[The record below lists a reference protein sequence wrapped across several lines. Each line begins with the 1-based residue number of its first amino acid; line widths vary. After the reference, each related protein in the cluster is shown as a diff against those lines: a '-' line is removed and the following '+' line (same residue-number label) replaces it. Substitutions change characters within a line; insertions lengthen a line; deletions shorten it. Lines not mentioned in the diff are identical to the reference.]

1 MKRYL
6 LLLPLI
12 LFGAMALMLGVG
24 LKLDSSQVN
33 SPLVGKPAPE
43 FQAPSLQNP
52 GRNVQLSDLK
62 GQVALVNV
70 WASWCTTCRQ
80 EHPYLM
86 ALSEQGVPIY
96 GIDYKDERAEAIAW
110 LEKYG
115 NAYQAVAFDAE
126 GRVGMD
132 WGVYGVPETY
142 VVDRQG
148 VIRYKHTGAIT
159 AHSLREKLQP
169 LIATLRQEGE
179 AS

>member
-12 LFGAMALMLGVG
+12 VFGAMALILGVG
-24 LKLDSSQVN
+24 LTLNPSQVS

-43 FQAPSLQNP
+43 FQLSNLRAADRS
-52 GRNVQLSDLK
+52 VQLSDLK

-86 ALSEQGVPIY
+86 ALSQQGVPIY
-96 GIDYKDERAEAIAW
+96 GIDYKDKRSEAIAW
-110 LEKYG
+110 LKQYG
-115 NAYQAVAFDAE
+115 DAYREVGFDPDGKA
-126 GRVGMD
+126 GMN

-142 VVDRQG
+142 VIDRQG
-148 VIRYKHTGAIT
+148 VIRHKQTGAIT
-159 AHSLREKLQP
+159 ARSLHEELQP
-169 LIATLRQEGE
+169 LIAKLRQEGE
-179 AS
+179 AQ